1 MFARRML
8 LSCAGLVIAAT
19 GCVLF
24 RPVNPNPQK
33 PSEPT
38 SVSEAPAPAATPA
51 EVAPQA
57 PPEEPRPVRR
67 RDVGSDDEILAILLA
82 SNYTDISYA
91 RVAATH
97 AERADIKRFA
107 QHMLTDHTAV
117 NAMVTELATKLDLT
131 PKDNVT
137 SLDLRDESAEKRD
150 IMRTLSG
157 YVFDSTYIENEIK
170 CHRKFLATIDGAL
183 VPRARNGD
191 IKTLINS
198 VRPAIAAHLA
208 QAEQVRADVLAKK

>member
-1 MFARRML
+1 
-8 LSCAGLVIAAT
+8 
-19 GCVLF
+19 
-24 RPVNPNPQK
+24 
-33 PSEPT
+33 
-38 SVSEAPAPAATPA
+38 
-51 EVAPQA
+51 
-57 PPEEPRPVRR
+57 
-67 RDVGSDDEILAILLA
+67 
-82 SNYTDISYA
+82 
-91 RVAATH
+91 
-97 AERADIKRFA
+97 
-107 QHMLTDHTAV
+107 MLTDHTAV

-170 CHRKFLATIDGAL
+170 YHRKFLATIDGAL

-191 IKTLINS
+191 LKTLINS